1 MPQTPYFITNTK
13 IYLLV
18 GAGWTITRF
27 GLIVVDNPC
36 MKPSKKESESSDEE
50 NQSLEFKQGLEEI
63 EQALVALRER
73 YQQVECDRNLQGELQ
88 ERAAEIRQS
97 QLPEMKAELK
107 HIQQQLEVLE
117 INLESRLFS
126 WHSIKDPFWQ
136 IIRFS
141 GLGVI
146 IGWLLKSFAG

>member
-1 MPQTPYFITNTK
+1 
-13 IYLLV
+13 
-18 GAGWTITRF
+18 
-27 GLIVVDNPC
+27 
-36 MKPSKKESESSDEE
+36 MKPSKRESESSGEE
-50 NQSLEFKQGLEEI
+50 NQSLEFEQGLEEI

-73 YQQVECDRNLQGELQ
+73 YQQVECDRNLQDELQ
-88 ERAAEIRQS
+88 QRTSELNQS
-97 QLPEMKAELK
+97 KLPEMKAELK

-126 WHSIKDPFWQ
+126 WRSIKDPFWQ

-146 IGWLLKSFAG
+146 IGWLLKSFSR